1 VLTIKD
7 VLPSEIMATA
17 RMGFTLIESLLVVLI
32 LGILVLLGYPR
43 MSAGMTSAS
52 VRGARTTLVNL
63 LAKARTAATQ
73 ANRITLFKVEGNNAF
88 VLMRPRLLPGA
99 GNADTLGAVE
109 RLGDSYGVTVTAT
122 IDSVRF
128 DPRGLATGFGTGTT
142 FLVSR
147 NGKTETITIDGLG
160 RVTK

>member
-1 VLTIKD
+1 MLVVTI
-7 VLPSEIMATA
+7 LGI
-17 RMGFTLIESLLVVLI
+17 VVLI
-32 LGILVLLGYPR
+32 GYPR
-43 MSAGMTSAS
+43 MSAGMTSTN
-52 VRGARTTLVNL
+52 VRGARTTLINL
-63 LAKARTAATQ
+63 VAKARTAATQ
-73 ANRITLFKVEGNNAF
+73 NNRIALLKIEGNNAF

-109 RLGDSYGVTVTAT
+109 RLGDSYGVTVTAA

-128 DPRGLATGFGTGTT
+128 DPRGLGTGFGTGTT

-147 NGKTETITIDGLG
+147 NGRTETIMIDGLG

>member
-1 VLTIKD
+1 MRYG
-7 VLPSEIMATA
+7 EIMDAA
-17 RMGFTLIESLLVVLI
+17 RKGFTLMETLLVIVI
-32 LGILVLLGYPR
+32 LGIVALLGYPR

-52 VRGARTTLVNL
+52 VRGARTTLINL

-73 ANRITLFKVEGNNAF
+73 ANRITLVKIEGNNAF

-99 GNADTLGAVE
+99 GDADTLGAVE
-109 RLGDSYGVTVTAT
+109 RLGASYGVTIAAT
-122 IDSVRF
+122 VDSVRF
-128 DPRGLATGFGTGTT
+128 DPRGLGTGFGTGTT

-147 NGKTETITIDGLG
+147 NGSTDTIRVDGLG

>member
-1 VLTIKD
+1 
-7 VLPSEIMATA
+7 MGA
-17 RMGFTLIESLLVVLI
+17 RTKGFTLIETLMVVTILGAVVLI
-32 LGILVLLGYPR
+32 GYPR
-43 MSAGMTSAS
+43 MSAGMVKTN
-52 VRGARTTLVNL
+52 VRGARTTLINL

-73 ANRITLFKVEGNNAF
+73 TNRITLLKIQGNNAF

-99 GNADTLGAVE
+99 GNADTLGGVE
-109 RLGDSYGVTVTAT
+109 QLGTIYGITVTAT

-128 DPRGLATGFGTGTT
+128 DPRGLGTGFGTGTT

-147 NGKTETITIDGLG
+147 SGHTETITVDGLG